1 MMMSPESIR
10 RARAVGRAAAVVIVA
25 ALIMYDPGVQL

>member
-10 RARAVGRAAAVVIVA
+10 RARAVGRAVA
-25 ALIMYDPGVQL
+25 LVLVAGLIMHDAGV